1 MLKQIFVIAAFLFI
15 LVGIVSGVVV
25 VEKIASR
32 QVNAVEKIIE
42 SANEID

>member
-32 QVNAVEKIIE
+32 QVNAVKTIIE

>member
-15 LVGIVSGVVV
+15 LDGIVSGVVV
-25 VEKIASR
+25 VEKSASR

-42 SANEID
+42 SAKEID